1 MSYWSWS
8 PSLSIGIDV
17 IDNQHKR
24 IVEYLNELD
33 DANVTRDRDKVSHVL
48 MGLMD
53 YTKTHF
59 TFEESLLEKSGYPLS
74 DSHRKVHE
82 TFVSHMNNYKAR
94 HDRGEDITRQLM
106 SELRIW
112 LTNHI
117 KKDDADYAPYADKI
131 LNANKSWSTRMISKL
146 FG

>member
-1 MSYWSWS
+1 MSYWSWD

-17 IDNQHKR
+17 IDNQHRR

-33 DANVTRDRDKVSHVL
+33 AANVTRDRNKVSHVL
-48 MGLMD
+48 TGLID

-74 DSHRKVHE
+74 DSHRRVHE
-82 TFVSHMNNYKAR
+82 TFVSHINTYRER

-117 KKDDADYAPYADKI
+117 KKDDADYAPYANKL
-131 LNANKSWSTRMISKL
+131 LNKNKSWSVRLRERL

>member
-17 IDNQHKR
+17 IDNQHRR
-24 IVEYLNELD
+24 IVDYLNELD
-33 DANVTRDRDKVSHVL
+33 AANVSRDRDKVSKVIE
-48 MGLMD
+48 GLID

-59 TFEESLLEKSGYPLS
+59 IFEENLLEKSGYPLT
-74 DSHRKVHE
+74 DSHKKVHK
-82 TFVSHMNNYKAR
+82 TFVSHMNIYQTKHNK
-94 HDRGEDITRQLM
+94 GEDITRQLM

-117 KKDDADYAPYADKI
+117 KRDDADYAPYANKI
-131 LNANKSWSTRMISKL
+131 LNKDKNWLSKML
-146 FG
+146 GK

>member
-8 PSLSIGIDV
+8 PSLSIGIDE
-17 IDNQHKR
+17 IDNQHRR
-24 IVEYLNELD
+24 IVDYLNDLD
-33 DANVTRDRDKVSHVL
+33 VAHHSGDRDKVSQVL
-48 MGLMD
+48 LGLMD

-59 TFEESLLEKSGYPLS
+59 NFEESLLEKSGYPLT
-74 DSHRKVHE
+74 DSHKKVHE
-82 TFVSHMNNYKAR
+82 TFVLHMNDYHTKHNN
-94 HDRGEDITRQLM
+94 GEDITRQLM

-117 KKDDADYAPYADKI
+117 KKDDADYAPYANKI
-131 LNANKSWSTRMISKL
+131 LNKDKNWSARLRDRL